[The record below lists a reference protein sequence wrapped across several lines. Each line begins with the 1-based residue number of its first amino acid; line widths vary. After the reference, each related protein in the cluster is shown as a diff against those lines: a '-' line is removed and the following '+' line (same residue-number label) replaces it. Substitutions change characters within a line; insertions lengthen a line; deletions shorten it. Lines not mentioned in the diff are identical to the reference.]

1 MRHTAI
7 KDCKHCDN
15 ITEKMLLEE
24 VGKHL
29 SSIVLDDKIKAA
41 LSKKLK
47 HHYDLKN
54 QNTYYNLEKSKNE
67 LEELDEKQNRLLDL
81 LIKGIISEDIYKKQI
96 GDITSRRIDLQ
107 ESISKMERP
116 NSAILTAID
125 KVLNL
130 CDNSYRIFKSSRIE
144 EKRRILKNVFL
155 NFFMEGKN
163 PLISMHKH
171 YNLLSKIGGCQ
182 NWCPGEDSNFHWLSQ
197 HAPEA
202 CASTNYATRASD
214 LIPKN

>member
-1 MRHTAI
+1 
-7 KDCKHCDN
+7 
-15 ITEKMLLEE
+15 MLLEE

-81 LIKGIISEDIYKKQI
+81 LIKGVISEDIYKQQI
-96 GDITSRRIDLQ
+96 GDITSKRISLQ

-116 NSAILTAID
+116 NSAIILAAID

-130 CDNSYRIFKSSRIE
+130 CDNSYSLFKSSRIE

-163 PLISMHKH
+163 PLFSMHKH

-182 NWCPGEDSNFHWLSQ
+182 DWCSEKDLNLHGKTPT
-197 HAPEA
+197 
-202 CASTNYATRASD
+202 ST
-214 LIPKN
+214 